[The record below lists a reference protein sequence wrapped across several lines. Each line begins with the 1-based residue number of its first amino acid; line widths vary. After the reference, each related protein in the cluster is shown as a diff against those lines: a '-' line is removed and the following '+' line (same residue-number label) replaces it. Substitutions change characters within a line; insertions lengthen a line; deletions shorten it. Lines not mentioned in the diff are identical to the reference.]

1 MLRTPVILGV
11 SMVRRKNRRWLVLV
25 TYAALLALILVV
37 TVLLPWDRALHS
49 PGLLLLLCVFVS
61 RGVFGSLVKNTLYT
75 RRSSETISL
84 GLAPG
89 RNREDGEPDERELA
103 VRNAAYFEAYRVLA
117 LYSFLLV
124 VFALIGSNTASVLPQ
139 LAMPLLVM
147 AYTLPQ
153 AVVLWT
159 EPDVPEEARV

>member
-1 MLRTPVILGV
+1 MLRTPVILGL
-11 SMVRRKNRRWLVLV
+11 SMVRRKNRRWLVAV

-37 TVLLPWDRALHS
+37 TVIRPWSLALNS
-49 PGLLLLLCVFVS
+49 RVWLLLLCAFVS
-61 RGVFGSLVKNTLYT
+61 RGVFGRLVKQTLYT
-75 RRSSETISL
+75 RRWGETISL
-84 GLAPG
+84 GLAPTPY
-89 RNREDGEPDERELA
+89 RDDDEPDERELA

-124 VFALIGSNTASVLPQ
+124 MLTLSGSSAASVLTPV
-139 LAMPLLVM
+139 AMPLLVL
-147 AYTLPQ
+147 ALTLPQ